1 MASIVAFL
9 HTVRPDDAAD
19 LTDANAAHLDT
30 LVDFSVFISVAG
42 AAADAGARP
51 IGTTPPAAA
60 AAAAATSVAAVTYS
74 ATFTKTDLQA
84 LQRLEPHAPLPT
96 ELLHAPVWSLHSAAA
111 SNTFDADEKQ
121 ALQAQEKRFH
131 QELKTLGIADVVWTQ
146 YQAWRDGRFDLAW
159 MAHCLNM
166 PESVASDPD
175 TAWAYL
181 RAAPSDQTRLYQA
194 RVLVLGDGGVGKTT
208 LIKRLLDPSQALPHA
223 EPATPRIEV
232 SQQTLTL
239 PVQIPAGETT
249 QAQPV
254 TVHYWDFGG
263 QAWMH
268 STHQFFLR
276 EQALYVVLV
285 NLRENT
291 HKERLLYWLEHVKLF
306 GKGSPT
312 VVVYSKLDELPN
324 GQPVHP
330 DFDPAQLQRDY
341 GFIQGFFHLSSDLSQ
356 PQYRQRFENF
366 QTVLH
371 GLIASPQVLGGGM
384 LKQWNDL
391 NLALQAQYR
400 HQAVISRFEA
410 EQIAKN
416 MGLPEGEVGTALK
429 ALDLLGLALQ
439 FDDLKINDHL
449 VVLDPNWI
457 ILSLYH
463 VLQYGNTRHFHG
475 KLNIEKI
482 RLAFMDEAG
491 RALSQR
497 LNLPFDTQ
505 GDAHSRFLLD
515 LLLHFELAFKVPSGH
530 DLGGSA
536 ILSPMLAGHAVPEH
550 PFRSGQYQPDALHFE
565 VRFARLLPE
574 AVLHQFAARS
584 AQEVWGDGRIWRTGV
599 WLQAPAS
606 QAVVSLDSAERTLTL
621 RVNGSGAGVY
631 MARLRL
637 RLFELLF
644 GPKSPYQE
652 AEVECRAFMNGQ
664 PFDWQEVLEACAENP
679 FELLRGKGNFKV
691 SARDMVLQGVPEH
704 VQRSP
709 QTMDFLQGN
718 LGQEMALLLEHMLR
732 TERAEGMAQAYRE
745 VAMAKNTISL
755 TQQTTSTTHNHN
767 QSQAAAQAHAEAQA
781 QAQALVQQQI
791 ALCDNATLHLMD
803 LKAEVSRA
811 LATSDAPAAACD
823 KALRQ
828 LGVEVE
834 NLLGQVA
841 QHRINAQDSSMAA
854 PQKKQFLDRLQK
866 GWGALTQCLD
876 QINTL
881 TDVGE
886 KAFNLLQHP
895 GVRDVWEPLVK
906 VIDQFKSLGN

>member
-1 MASIVAFL
+1 
-9 HTVRPDDAAD
+9 
-19 LTDANAAHLDT
+19 
-30 LVDFSVFISVAG
+30 
-42 AAADAGARP
+42 
-51 IGTTPPAAA
+51 
-60 AAAAATSVAAVTYS
+60 
-74 ATFTKTDLQA
+74 
-84 LQRLEPHAPLPT
+84 
-96 ELLHAPVWSLHSAAA
+96 
-111 SNTFDADEKQ
+111 
-121 ALQAQEKRFH
+121 
-131 QELKTLGIADVVWTQ
+131 
-146 YQAWRDGRFDLAW
+146 
-159 MAHCLNM
+159 M
-166 PESVASDPD
+166 PESVASEPD
-175 TAWAYL
+175 TAFAYL
-181 RAAPSDQTRLYQA
+181 RAAPSVQTRLYQA

-208 LIKRLLDPSQALPHA
+208 LIKRLLRPDEALPHA

-239 PVQIPAGETT
+239 PVPAGETT

-306 GKGSPT
+306 GKGSPA
-312 VVVYSKLDELPN
+312 VVVYSKLDELPH
-324 GQPVHP
+324 GQPVYP

-341 GFIQGFFHLSSDLSQ
+341 GFIQGFFHLTSDLSQ
-356 PQYRQRFENF
+356 PQYRQRFETF
-366 QTVLH
+366 QTALQ
-371 GLIASPQVLGGGM
+371 GLLASPQVLGGGM
-384 LKQWNDL
+384 LTQWNDL
-391 NLALQAQYR
+391 NQALQAQYR
-400 HQAVISRFEA
+400 HKAVITRFEA
-410 EQIAKN
+410 EQMAKDI
-416 MGLPEGEVGTALK
+416 GLPQGEVGTALK

-439 FDDLKINDHL
+439 FDDLKINDNL

-463 VLQYGNTRHFHG
+463 VLQYGNTHHFHG

-515 LLLHFELAFKVPSGH
+515 LLLHFELAFKVPSRY

-536 ILSPMLAGHAVPEH
+536 ILSPMLASHAVPEH
-550 PFRSGQYQPDALHFE
+550 PFRSGRYQPDALHFE

-584 AQEVWGDGRIWRTGV
+584 AEDVWGDGRIWRTGV

-631 MARLRL
+631 LARLRL
-637 RLFELLF
+637 RFFELLF
-644 GPKSPYQE
+644 GEKSPYQE

-679 FELLRGKGNFKV
+679 FELLRGKGNVKV
-691 SARDMVLQGVPEH
+691 TAKDLVLQGVPERE
-704 VQRSP
+704 QRSP
-709 QTMDFLQGN
+709 QTMKGLDEGLN
-718 LGQEMALLLEHMLR
+718 REGQILASRSMREHGPDAAAWMVRAL
-732 TERAEGMAQAYRE
+732 RAEAERDGLERGLAMAQTLFVSQKIDLAGLFNLNNHMNQHG
-745 VAMAKNTISL
+745 ASAATH
-755 TQQTTSTTHNHN
+755 TTVSTSA
-767 QSQAAAQAHAEAQA
+767 QSQAAAHAHAEAQA
-781 QAQALVQQQI
+781 QAQAWVQQQMD
-791 ALCDNATLHLMD
+791 LCDNATSHLMD
-803 LKAEVSRA
+803 LKTEVSRV
-811 LATSDAPAAACD
+811 LAASDAPAPACD

-828 LGVEVE
+828 LGVEIE

-841 QHRINAQDSSMAA
+841 QLRINVQASSMAA
-854 PQKKQFLDRLQK
+854 PQKKQFADRLKK
-866 GWGALTQCLD
+866 GWAALTQRLD
-876 QINTL
+876 EINTL

-886 KAFNLLQHP
+886 KAFNLLQQP
-895 GVRDVWEPLVK
+895 AVREVWEPLVK
-906 VIDQFKSLGN
+906 AIEQFKSLGN